1 MSEFMMAKY
10 SGSVRVD
17 LLGGTLDLE
26 PINLIIPETITL
38 NLATSLKAEVHI
50 EEFEKGKVQIH
61 SLDYNTTEVYETAD
75 FTSEKLL
82 GDHFGHFS
90 FVCQILNH
98 FNLNS
103 GVTINLKSGSPP
115 GAGLGGSS
123 SMGITLYSAIC
134 KYLNVELDRQVG
146 VNVVR
151 GIEGRMLDS
160 GPAGYQDYYP
170 AIYGG
175 VLALIPSP
183 GKVEVDQL
191 YSEELKSFLEEN
203 ITLVYSRQ
211 TRLSGIN
218 NWEVYKGFFDKDE
231 LIRKGLSEIASL
243 SQRAYQA
250 IKTNHFSELPE
261 LISKEGAIRKELFPG
276 IVSEKMNL
284 VYTKVVEKVPSA
296 GIKVCGAGGGG
307 CFLIIHPEGSRDLV
321 NQVVSENEMDV
332 LPFSIEKP
340 L

>member
-1 MSEFMMAKY
+1 MAKY
-10 SGSVRVD
+10 NGSVRVD

-50 EEFEKGKVQIH
+50 EEYETGSVQIH
-61 SLDYNTTEVYETAD
+61 SLDYNTTETYKSED
-75 FTSEKLL
+75 FTSENLL
-82 GDHFGHFS
+82 GSHFGHFS
-90 FVCQILNH
+90 FVCQILDH

-103 GVTINLKSGSPP
+103 GVKLNLKSGSPP

-134 KYLNVELDRQVG
+134 KYLKLELDKKVA
-146 VNVVR
+146 VSVVR

-175 VLALIPSP
+175 VLGLVPTP
-183 GKVEVDQL
+183 GEIKVDQL
-191 YSEELKSFLEEN
+191 FSKELKTYLEEN

-218 NWEVYKGFFDKDE
+218 NWEVYKGFFDKNE

-243 SQRAYQA
+243 SQKAYQS
-250 IKTNHFSELPE
+250 IKRGEFEELSS

-284 VYTKVVEKVPSA
+284 VYNKVVEVVPTA
-296 GIKVCGAGGGG
+296 GMKVCGAGGGG
-307 CFLIIHPEGSRDLV
+307 CFLIIHPSSAKE
-321 NQVVSENEMDV
+321 NVSKIILENEMDI
-332 LPFSIEKP
+332 LPFSIENP

>member
-1 MSEFMMAKY
+1 MAKY

-26 PINLIIPETITL
+26 PINLIIPNTVTL

-50 EEFEKGKVQIH
+50 EEFEQGKVQIH
-61 SLDYNTTEVYETAD
+61 SLDYNTTEVYESED
-75 FTSEKLL
+75 FTAEKLL
-82 GDHFGHFS
+82 GTHFGHFS
-90 FVCQILNH
+90 FVCQVLNY

-103 GVTINLKSGSPP
+103 GVKINLKSGSPP

-134 KYLNVELDRQVG
+134 KYLDLKVDRQTG
-146 VNVVR
+146 INVVR

-175 VLALIPSP
+175 VLALIPTP
-183 GKVEVDQL
+183 GKIEVDQL
-191 YSEELKSFLEEN
+191 YSEGLKEFLEES

-218 NWEVYKGFFDKDE
+218 NWEVYKGFFDKNE

-243 SQRAYQA
+243 SQKAYEA
-250 IKTNHFSELPE
+250 IKDESFTELSE

-276 IVSEKMNL
+276 IVSEKMNM
-284 VYTKVVEKVPSA
+284 VYNKVVEKVPTA

-307 CFLIIHPEGSRDLV
+307 CFLIIHPKDARGLV
-321 NQVVSENEMDV
+321 EQVISENEMDV